1 MTKSDLLLISSL
13 LLGGL
18 LLLLNTGGAGVDP
31 LGTVGGDGD
40 DVAQNDKLADSS
52 AGKGAVDAETVNK
65 DRGRDQLVGGDL
77 LHELVI
83 GGLVEDDSVVGLVL
97 DLSLGPFLFK
107 GGGGQ
112 QRCMF
117 STSAAN

>member
-1 MTKSDLLLISSL
+1 LTKSDLLLISSL

-40 DVAQNDKLADSS
+40 DVAQNDELADSS

-97 DLSLGPFLFK
+97 DLSLGPFL
-107 GGGGQ
+107 
-112 QRCMF
+112 
-117 STSAAN
+117 